1 MFDWGSNVIW
11 EYIFRYIWWN
21 RSSRRCDRSS
31 CCRFFVNIWWYIKK
45 IFVEKGIVGIVGV
58 EVVFIFFLLLLVN
71 FWDIDFLDCIWL
83 LLLVVEILFGI
94 KDGLDLGVVDL

>member
-1 MFDWGSNVIW
+1 M
-11 EYIFRYIWWN
+11 
-21 RSSRRCDRSS
+21 
-31 CCRFFVNIWWYIKK
+31 FFVNIWWYIKK
-45 IFVEKGIVGIVGV
+45 IFEEKGIVGIVGV

>member
-1 MFDWGSNVIW
+1 M
-11 EYIFRYIWWN
+11 
-21 RSSRRCDRSS
+21 
-31 CCRFFVNIWWYIKK
+31 
-45 IFVEKGIVGIVGV
+45 GV

>member
-1 MFDWGSNVIW
+1 M
-11 EYIFRYIWWN
+11 
-21 RSSRRCDRSS
+21 
-31 CCRFFVNIWWYIKK
+31 
-45 IFVEKGIVGIVGV
+45 GV

-71 FWDIDFLDCIWL
+71 FLDIDFLDCIWL